1 MLDILDFQ
9 EDKGGDLK
17 KLRESQRRRYAPEA
31 IVDDVVALFEDMKK
45 SRWCA
50 LMRFLMDAHGVIARY
65 AATQIGT
72 QINATQKEIGAKK
85 KVRIAAVILGPSRP
99 P

>member
-9 EDKGGDLK
+9 EDKGGDLQ

-45 SRWCA
+45 SMWCT
-50 LMRFLMDAHGVIARY
+50 FLLLLSDAHGFTARY

-72 QINATQKEIGAKK
+72 QINATQKDIGAKK
-85 KVRIAAVILGPSRP
+85 KVRRVEAILG
-99 P
+99 

>member
-45 SRWCA
+45 SVLWCTFMLFFSVM
-50 LMRFLMDAHGVIARY
+50 LMA
-65 AATQIGT
+65 
-72 QINATQKEIGAKK
+72 
-85 KVRIAAVILGPSRP
+85 
-99 P
+99 

>member
-45 SRWCA
+45 T
-50 LMRFLMDAHGVIARY
+50 RY

-85 KVRIAAVILGPSRP
+85 KVRIVAAILGLV
-99 P
+99 